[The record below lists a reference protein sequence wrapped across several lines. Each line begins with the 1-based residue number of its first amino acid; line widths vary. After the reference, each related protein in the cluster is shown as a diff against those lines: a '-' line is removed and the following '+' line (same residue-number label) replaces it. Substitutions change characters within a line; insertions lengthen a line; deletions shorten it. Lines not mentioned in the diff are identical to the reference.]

1 MKFISQPSRG
11 NKKGEK
17 KKIWV
22 GLANYAFHG
31 RRGEVKSFIC
41 KTQWNIA
48 AMSIALTSE
57 ARIYHDH
64 NYDSSTQ
71 MILFCC
77 FHHRLHLPNVEAHFP
92 SFMLL
97 LLLFVEQKK
106 IVFREWERNSF
117 IKKNLSTHNR
127 IYLDQM
133 QRRMRVARG
142 NEEFFHS
149 HKFIIIKTKKNLF
162 SASF

>member
-1 MKFISQPSRG
+1 MRFMD
-11 NKKGEK
+11 
-17 KKIWV
+17 
-22 GLANYAFHG
+22 
-31 RRGEVKSFIC
+31 GEVKSFIC

-71 MILFCC
+71 MILFCPPPYTECWGSFPIFLACCCASKKNC
-77 FHHRLHLPNVEAHFP
+77 FER
-92 SFMLL
+92 M
-97 LLLFVEQKK
+97 
-106 IVFREWERNSF
+106 RRNSF
-117 IKKNLSTHNR
+117 IKNLSTHNR

-142 NEEFFHS
+142 NEEFFILTS
-149 HKFIIIKTKKNLF
+149 SSSLKQKKNLF
-162 SASF
+162 LRFFLKRMEIVFLPFKIGSSPSLFVERKKIF